1 MVAIGVIRLKLIEAE
16 FNHEND
22 IFTKMDPYC
31 QLTCEG
37 KKWKSSVCK
46 DGGKIPKWKDQ
57 YFEF

>member
-16 FNHEND
+16 LNHEND
-22 IFTKMDPYC
+22 IFTKIDPYC
-31 QLTCEG
+31 LLTFEE
-37 KKWKSSVCK
+37 KHWKSSVCK